1 MTKTTSKL
9 VLEFTDI
16 MMVVY
21 SKDIFPKIKQKVGEF
36 LNIQKETYI
45 KDILKIIKLTV
56 MENIIMKMVLNIL
69 DIGMMIFN
77 VELDMKFG
85 EIIQDIQENFLKE
98 KNTV

>member
-1 MTKTTSKL
+1 MTKTTSKQ

-45 KDILKIIKLTV
+45 KDFLKIIKLTV